1 MPRNEAS
8 LESDD
13 LVSTSICRKRCFY
26 FPEEYEGSIGAATVG
41 TMSKTVEASGLQHVG
56 DSPEG
61 SVGLGDA
68 DSVVERQTKS
78 LVSVVTA
85 LILEQVRL
93 DILEDGEEHAA
104 GLVSGD
110 TAARAGDAL
119 GDRG

>member
-1 MPRNEAS
+1 M
-8 LESDD
+8 
-13 LVSTSICRKRCFY
+13 
-26 FPEEYEGSIGAATVG
+26 
-41 TMSKTVEASGLQHVG
+41 
-56 DSPEG
+56 
-61 SVGLGDA
+61 
-68 DSVVERQTKS
+68 ERQAKS